1 MIDGD
6 LFDKLEFIAR
16 ILRGNNKPFG
26 GIQLVISGDFCQLPP
41 VPDSWN
47 GRPVPVKF
55 AFEADTWQRCM
66 GRPVVLRH
74 VFRQKDEAFVGM
86 LNEMRMGSMSFET
99 ITAFQKLGRPIVYV
113 DGIEPAELYP
123 TKNEVEIAN
132 MSRLNELG
140 SEPVPFCAIDLPGR
154 DEDGRVIS
162 HKRMIACL
170 DRLVALRSVTLKEGA
185 QVMLIKNLEQGELV
199 NGSLG
204 CVIGF
209 CTTREGLARG
219 IQIAHT
225 QIVASCND
233 DDDDDEEA
241 AKAAKRRRWQRVSE
255 EDKIPQ
261 RILDSHQ
268 AWPIVQFAYECVLC
282 IPAIFEAINIDGRI
296 EATREQVPLIL
307 AWALSIH
314 KSQGQTLERVRV
326 DLQHTFEKGQ
336 AYVAVSRATG
346 IEGLEIRNFDSAK
359 VQADQRVLDWVEEI
373 SKDDRTQSEIDQVE
387 YWDVVDH
394 MN

>member
-1 MIDGD
+1 M
-6 LFDKLEFIAR
+6 A
-16 ILRGNNKPFG
+16 
-26 GIQLVISGDFCQLPP
+26 
-41 VPDSWN
+41 
-47 GRPVPVKF
+47 
-55 AFEADTWQRCM
+55 T
-66 GRPVVLRH
+66 
-74 VFRQKDEAFVGM
+74 
-86 LNEMRMGSMSFET
+86 
-99 ITAFQKLGRPIVYV
+99 
-113 DGIEPAELYP
+113 
-123 TKNEVEIAN
+123 
-132 MSRLNELG
+132 
-140 SEPVPFCAIDLPGR
+140 
-154 DEDGRVIS
+154 
-162 HKRMIACL
+162 
-170 DRLVALRSVTLKEGA
+170 
-185 QVMLIKNLEQGELV
+185 
-199 NGSLG
+199 
-204 CVIGF
+204 
-209 CTTREGLARG
+209 
-219 IQIAHT
+219 
-225 QIVASCND
+225 
-233 DDDDDEEA
+233 
-241 AKAAKRRRWQRVSE
+241 
-255 EDKIPQ
+255 
-261 RILDSHQ
+261 